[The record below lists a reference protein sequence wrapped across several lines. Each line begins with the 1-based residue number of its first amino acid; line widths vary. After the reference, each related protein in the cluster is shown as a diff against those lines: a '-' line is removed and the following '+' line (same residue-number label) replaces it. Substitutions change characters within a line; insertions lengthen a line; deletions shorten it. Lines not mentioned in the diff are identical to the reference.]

1 MPARSVVLV
10 LLLAGCAPAE
20 DLEVG
25 ANPGGEPYPE
35 SLAQELTQAWESRP
49 SDYQPR
55 TKHLEVDG
63 RPKYTNRL
71 FLESSPYLLQHA
83 HNPVDWHPWGD
94 EAFEKAREL
103 GRPVLLSVGYSTCH
117 WCHVMEEES
126 FEDEEVAQAIN
137 QNYIA
142 IKVDREVRPDVDAIY
157 MAAVQALTGR
167 GGWPMTVWLTPDREP
182 YYAGTYFPPRDGDRG
197 ASVGFLT
204 LLGRMREIYDTRQ
217 EDVASNAAILVK
229 QINLALQPGDPGDMP
244 GESVLDALA
253 AHYRERFD
261 PLEGGL
267 AGAPKF
273 PSGMSVRFLLRY
285 GLRSGEANYTEMAA
299 LTLEKMALGGIYDQ
313 VGGGFH
319 RYSVDEKWFAPHFEK
334 MLYDNALLAVAYLE
348 GFQATGREEFAA
360 TARDILA
367 YVGREMTSPEGGFYS
382 ATDADSATPEG
393 EREEGYFF
401 TWSEAE
407 LKAALSEEQFDQIGG
422 NVSAEGN
429 FEGRNILHGLSLP
442 KSIRSRLYKA
452 RQDRTPPLRD
462 DKILTPWNGL
472 MVSAYAFGAL
482 VLDEPSYLD
491 RAETAAEFLLNN
503 LRRNGRLLRSYKD
516 GAASR
521 EAYLDDYAFLIAGLL
536 DLYEAS
542 GDIRWLDEAIGL
554 DGKLEERYEDRE
566 AGGFF
571 LTAND
576 HEKLLARE
584 KPGYDGAEPSGN
596 SIQAMNLARLHE
608 LTTDDRY
615 RQRAERLFRAFSAD
629 LAERPAGL
637 SEMLQAL
644 DFHLGETKQVVVVT
658 PGDRAQ
664 ADPLLA
670 ELRAGFAPN
679 RVLAVVSE
687 SQIGQHSK
695 SIPLLE
701 GKRSIGGRATAYVC
715 KQRVC
720 KLPTSDPEVFRDQ
733 LLAR

>member
-1 MPARSVVLV
+1 MPARSVVLTF
-10 LLLAGCAPAE
+10 LLAGCAPAGE
-20 DLEVG
+20 LSVG
-25 ANPGGEPYPE
+25 ANPGAEPYSE
-35 SLAQELTQAWESRP
+35 VLTQQLTQAWQSRP
-49 SDYQPR
+49 SGYQPR
-55 TKHLEVDG
+55 TKHLEADG

-94 EAFEKAREL
+94 EAFEKARKL

-126 FEDEEVAQAIN
+126 FEDDEVARAIN
-137 QNYIA
+137 ENYIA

-167 GGWPMTVWLTPDREP
+167 GGWPMTVWLTPDRKP

-197 ASVGFLT
+197 AAVGFLT

-217 EDVASNAAILVK
+217 DDVASNAAIFVK

-244 GESVLDALA
+244 GAAGLDALA

-261 PLEGGL
+261 PVEGGL
-267 AGAPKF
+267 KGAPKF
-273 PSGMSVRFLLRY
+273 PSSMSIRFLLRY
-285 GLRSGEANYTEMAA
+285 GLRSDDAKFTEMAA

-360 TARDILA
+360 MARDVLD
-367 YVGREMTSPEGGFYS
+367 YVGREMTSPDGGFYS

-401 TWSEAE
+401 TWSEDE
-407 LKAALSEEQFDQIGG
+407 LKAALSEEQFDQVKAS
-422 NVSAEGN
+422 VSAEGN
-429 FEGRNILHGLSLP
+429 FEGRNILHG
-442 KSIRSRLYKA
+442 SRLPQAIRERLFQA
-452 RQDRTPPLRD
+452 RQDRKPPLRD
-462 DKILTPWNGL
+462 DKILTSWNGL

-482 VLDEPSYLD
+482 VLDEPSYLQ
-491 RAETAAEFLLNN
+491 RAETAAEFLLDN
-503 LRRNGRLLRSYKD
+503 LRRDGRLLRSYKD
-516 GAASR
+516 GVASQQ
-521 EAYLDDYAFLIAGLL
+521 AYLDDYAFLIAGLL
-536 DLYEAS
+536 DLYEAA
-542 GDIRWLDEAIGL
+542 GDVRWLDEAIAL
-554 DGKLEERYEDRE
+554 DGALEERYEDRE

-571 LTAND
+571 STAND
-576 HEKLLARE
+576 HEELLARE

-596 SIQAMNLARLHE
+596 SIQAMNLVRLHE

-615 RQRAERLFRAFSAD
+615 RQRAEQLFQAFSAG
-629 LAERPAGL
+629 LQERPAGL

-658 PGDRAQ
+658 PEDRAQ
-664 ADPLLA
+664 AAELLA
-670 ELRAGFAPN
+670 ELRASFVPN
-679 RVLAVVSE
+679 RVLSVVAESE
-687 SQIGQHSK
+687 ISEHSD

-701 GKRSIGGRATAYVC
+701 GKRAIGGKATAYVC

-720 KLPTSDPEVFRDQ
+720 KLPTSDPAVFRDQ
-733 LLAR
+733 LAAP